1 MRERERD
8 EGKKCNVK
16 IKGKKEK
23 RSIKSWISYLCGKK
37 INDQFE
43 REMNQDVNR
52 SRKLFWKEASK
63 VNGGKLQ

>member
-1 MRERERD
+1 M
-8 EGKKCNVK
+8 EGKDEILKERCME
-16 IKGKKEK
+16 IYRKEK